1 MLNTGATPDQING
14 IIRTFLFFS
23 FLSPNVSTP
32 PLPPP
37 LGLYEL
43 RRYGLYESPSDLPS
57 TAWWLARRGIGGVQS
72 EAWAWARVA
81 RADELTQ
88 AGFDESQIDR
98 KPLKKLM

>member
-1 MLNTGATPDQING
+1 MLNTGAIPDQING
-14 IIRTFLFFS
+14 VIR
-23 FLSPNVSTP
+23 
-32 PLPPP
+32 
-37 LGLYEL
+37 LYEL

-88 AGFDESQIDR
+88 AGFDDFQIDR
-98 KPLKKLM
+98 KPLKKLK